1 MFHVLPLKEKLV
13 IVNCVLWSHEL
24 RNYAAMNSCT
34 RLTTIKIL
42 PVAEGML
49 VDTEIILEFGK
60 KKVHL
65 NSNSMVNVNWPYR

>member
-24 RNYAAMNSCT
+24 RNYAAMNICT
-34 RLTTIKIL
+34 RLTTIKKKKSS
-42 PVAEGML
+42 PSQEGML

-60 KKVHL
+60 REKKKKKKKKK
-65 NSNSMVNVNWPYR
+65 STPE